1 MFGEV
6 LTAMITPFD
15 EQGQVNYS
23 EVERIADH
31 LVNNGSDGI
40 VLTGTTGES
49 PTLTHDEER
58 QIYQV
63 VKKAVGS
70 KTKLMAGTG
79 SNDTATAIEA
89 TRAAEKLGMDGA
101 LLVVPYYNKPTQEG
115 MYQHFKVIAEN
126 TSLPLMIYNIPG
138 RTAVNMNTDTLMRL
152 TEIKNYFSVKEA
164 SGNLEQIRDV
174 ITRVPKNFLVYSGD
188 DGLTLDVLKMGGF
201 GVVSVASHLV
211 GKQIK
216 QMIGLAKA
224 GKTSEAEALNQKLQ
238 NVFKVLFIISNP
250 SPLKAAMNLMG
261 FKAGGV
267 RLPLVMPN
275 AAELAQI
282 KTVLD
287 DLGLTT

>member
-15 EQGQVNYS
+15 ERGLVNYA
-23 EVERIADH
+23 EV
-31 LVNNGSDGI
+31 DGI

-115 MYQHFKVIAEN
+115 MYQHFKAIAEN
-126 TSLPLMIYNIPG
+126 TSLPLMLYNIPG
-138 RTAVNMNTDTLMRL
+138 RTGVNMNTDTLLRL

-164 SGNLEQIRDV
+164 SGNLDQIREV
-174 ITRVPKNFLVYSGD
+174 INRVPKNFKVYSGD

-216 QMIGLAKA
+216 HMIGLAKA
-224 GKTSEAEALNQKLQ
+224 GKIAEAEALNQKLQ
-238 NVFKVLFIISNP
+238 DVFKVLFIISNP
-250 SPLKAAMNLMG
+250 SPLKAAMNFMG

-275 AAELAQI
+275 DSELAQI
-282 KTVLD
+282 KKVLD
-287 DLGLTT
+287 ALALTA